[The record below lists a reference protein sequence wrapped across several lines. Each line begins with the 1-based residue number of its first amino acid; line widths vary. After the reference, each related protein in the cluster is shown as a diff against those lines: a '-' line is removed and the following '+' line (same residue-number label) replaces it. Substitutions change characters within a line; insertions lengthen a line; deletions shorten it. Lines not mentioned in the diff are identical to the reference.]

1 MKLFPDNFL
10 WGGAVAA
17 NQCEGAWEADGK
29 KESICDHLTAGSLNK
44 NRVFTSEIRKEE
56 RYPSHTAVDFYHHY
70 KEDIALFAEMG
81 FKVFRLSIAWSR
93 IFPNGDDEIPNEEGL
108 QFYDRVFDECRR
120 YGIEPMVT
128 LSHFE
133 IPYHLVKAYK
143 GFTDRRV
150 IGFFERYVRCVM
162 ERYQDKVRYWLT
174 FNEINFATM
183 PMGNL
188 EVLGIINREDDEV
201 ANPLDDKNLRFQAL
215 HHVFLASARAVAAAR
230 EINPEFKVGCMIA
243 HITMYPLTSRPE
255 DMLLLQELDHLI
267 NDFCADVQVKG
278 SYPGYALRYLEEN
291 QIQLAVEPE
300 DEAVLRN
307 GCVDFYSFSYYMS
320 NCVTTEEGH
329 TTTLGNLLGGVKNP
343 YLETSQ
349 WGWQIDPKGLRY
361 TLNKIQDRYG
371 IPIFIVENGLGAVDQ
386 PDDNGFIRDD
396 YRINYLRQHI
406 TEMERAVNSHVNL
419 MGYTVWS
426 ALDIVSSGTGEM
438 KKRYGFIYVDK
449 DDQGNGTM
457 KRVRKKSFY
466 WYKKV
471 IETNGGDLTDIEL

>member
-1 MKLFPDNFL
+1 LFPDNFL

-17 NQCEGAWEADGK
+17 NQCEGAWDADGK
-29 KESICDHLTAGSLNK
+29 KESICDHLTAGSLKK
-44 NRVFTSEIRKEE
+44 NRVFTSEILE
-56 RYPSHTAVDFYHHY
+56 RESYPSHTAVDFYHRY

-93 IFPNGDDEIPNEEGL
+93 IFPNGDDVIPNEEGL

-143 GFTDRRV
+143 GFSDRRV

-162 ERYQDKVRYWLT
+162 ERYKDKVTYWLT

-188 EVLGIINREDDEV
+188 EVLGIINRENDEV

-215 HHVFLASARAVAAAR
+215 HHVLLASARAVAAAR
-230 EINPEFKVGCMIA
+230 EINPDFKVGCMIA

-267 NDFCADVQVKG
+267 NDFCADVQIKG
-278 SYPGYALRYLEEN
+278 SYPGYALRYLEKN
-291 QIQLAVEPE
+291 HIHLTVEPG
-300 DEAVLRN
+300 DEAVLQK

-320 NCVTTEEGH
+320 NCVTTEAGH
-329 TTTLGNLLGGVKNP
+329 ATTLGNLLGGVKNP

-361 TLNKIQDRYG
+361 TLNKLQDRYG
-371 IPIFIVENGLGAVDQ
+371 IPLFIVENGLGAVDK
-386 PDDNGFIRDD
+386 PDDNGCIHDD

-406 TEMERAVNSHVNL
+406 TEMERAIDDKVNL

-449 DDQGNGTM
+449 DDQENGTM

-471 IETNGGDLTDIEL
+471 IETNGGDLTDIEI

>member
-1 MKLFPDNFL
+1 MFPDNFL

-17 NQCEGAWEADGK
+17 NQCEGAWDADGK
-29 KESICDHLTAGSLNK
+29 KESICDHLTAGSLKK
-44 NRVFTSEIRKEE
+44 NRVFTSEILEGE
-56 RYPSHTAVDFYHHY
+56 SYPSHTAVDFYHRY

-108 QFYDRVFDECRR
+108 QFYDRVFDECRK

-143 GFTDRRV
+143 GFSDRRV

-162 ERYQDKVRYWLT
+162 ERYKDKVKYWLT

-201 ANPLDDKNLRFQAL
+201 ANPLDDINLRFQAL

-230 EINPEFKVGCMIA
+230 KINPDFKVGCMIA

-267 NDFCADVQVKG
+267 NDFCADVQIKG

-291 QIQLAVEPE
+291 HIDLTVEPE

-329 TTTLGNLLGGVKNP
+329 ATTLGNLLGGVKNP
-343 YLETSQ
+343 YLEASQ

-371 IPIFIVENGLGAVDQ
+371 IPVFVVENGLGAVDK
-386 PDDNGFIRDD
+386 PDDNGCIHDD

-406 TEMERAVNSHVNL
+406 TEMERAIDDKVNL

-449 DDQGNGTM
+449 DDQENGTM

-471 IETNGGDLTDIEL
+471 IETNGGDLTDIEI

>member
-1 MKLFPDNFL
+1 MFPDNFL

-278 SYPGYALRYLEEN
+278 SYPEYALRYLEEN

>member
-1 MKLFPDNFL
+1 MFPDHFL

-17 NQCEGAWEADGK
+17 NQCEGAWRADGK
-29 KESICDHLTAGSLNK
+29 WDSIGDHLTAGSRNK
-44 NRVFTSEIRKEE
+44 NRVFTTEILPDES
-56 RYPSHTAVDFYHHY
+56 YPSHEAVDFYHRY

-108 QFYDRVFDECRR
+108 EFYDQVFDECKK

-133 IPYHLVKAYK
+133 IPYHLVKAYQ
-143 GFTDRRV
+143 GFADRKV
-150 IGFFERYVRCVM
+150 IDYFERYVRCVM
-162 ERYQDKVRYWLT
+162 TRYKDKVKYWLT

-188 EVLGIINREDDEV
+188 EVLGIINRENDEV
-201 ANPLDDKNLRFQAL
+201 ADPLDDVNLRFQAL
-215 HHVFLASARAVAAAR
+215 HHVFLASARAVIAAK

-255 DMLLLQELDHLI
+255 DMLLLQELDHII
-267 NDFCADVQVKG
+267 NDFCGDVQVKG
-278 SYPGYALRYLEEN
+278 KYPGYALRYLEEKEVN
-291 QIQLAVEPE
+291 LVFEPG
-300 DEAVLRN
+300 DEATLSEGR
-307 GCVDFYSFSYYMS
+307 VDFYSFSYYMS
-320 NCVTTEEGH
+320 NCITTEEGH
-329 TTTLGNLLGGVKNP
+329 ATTLGNLLGGVKNP
-343 YLETSQ
+343 YLETTQ
-349 WGWQIDPKGLRY
+349 WGWQIDPKGLLY
-361 TLNKIQDRYG
+361 TLNKINDRYG
-371 IPIFIVENGLGAVDQ
+371 IPIFIVENGLGAVDE
-386 PDDNGFIRDD
+386 PDENGCIHDD

-406 TEMERAVNSHVNL
+406 CEMEKAILNKVDL
-419 MGYTVWS
+419 FGYTVWS

-438 KKRYGFIYVDK
+438 RKRYGFIYVDK

-457 KRVRKKSFY
+457 KRSRKKSFY

-471 IETNGGDLTDIEL
+471 IESNGGDLTDI

>member
-1 MKLFPDNFL
+1 MFPDKFL

-133 IPYHLVKAYK
+133 IPYHLVKEYK

>member
-1 MKLFPDNFL
+1 MFPDNFL

>member
-1 MKLFPDNFL
+1 
-10 WGGAVAA
+10 
-17 NQCEGAWEADGK
+17 
-29 KESICDHLTAGSLNK
+29 
-44 NRVFTSEIRKEE
+44 
-56 RYPSHTAVDFYHHY
+56 
-70 KEDIALFAEMG
+70 
-81 FKVFRLSIAWSR
+81 
-93 IFPNGDDEIPNEEGL
+93 
-108 QFYDRVFDECRR
+108 
-120 YGIEPMVT
+120 
-128 LSHFE
+128 
-133 IPYHLVKAYK
+133 
-143 GFTDRRV
+143 
-150 IGFFERYVRCVM
+150 
-162 ERYQDKVRYWLT
+162 
-174 FNEINFATM
+174 
-183 PMGNL
+183 
-188 EVLGIINREDDEV
+188 
-201 ANPLDDKNLRFQAL
+201 
-215 HHVFLASARAVAAAR
+215 
-230 EINPEFKVGCMIA
+230 MIA

-291 QIQLAVEPE
+291 QIQLVVEPE

-329 TTTLGNLLGGVKNP
+329 STTLGNLLGGVRNP

-371 IPIFIVENGLGAVDQ
+371 IPIFIVENGLGAVDV

-406 TEMERAVNSHVNL
+406 TEMETAINSHVNL

-457 KRVRKKSFY
+457 KRFRKKSFY

>member
-1 MKLFPDNFL
+1 MFPDNFL

-108 QFYDRVFDECRR
+108 QFYDRVFDECHR

-143 GFTDRRV
+143 GFTDRRM

-162 ERYQDKVRYWLT
+162 DRYKDKVKYWLT

-230 EINPEFKVGCMIA
+230 EINPDFKVGCMIA

-329 TTTLGNLLGGVKNP
+329 STTLGNLLGGVRNP

-371 IPIFIVENGLGAVDQ
+371 IPIFIVENGLGAVDE
-386 PDDNGFIRDD
+386 PDDNGLIRDD

-406 TEMERAVNSHVNL
+406 TEMERAINSHVNL

-438 KKRYGFIYVDK
+438 KKRYGFIYVDQ

>member
-1 MKLFPDNFL
+1 MFPDKFL

-215 HHVFLASARAVAAAR
+215 HHVFLASARAVTAAR

>member
-1 MKLFPDNFL
+1 
-10 WGGAVAA
+10 
-17 NQCEGAWEADGK
+17 
-29 KESICDHLTAGSLNK
+29 
-44 NRVFTSEIRKEE
+44 
-56 RYPSHTAVDFYHHY
+56 
-70 KEDIALFAEMG
+70 LFAEMG

-133 IPYHLVKAYK
+133 IPYHLVKEYK

>member
-1 MKLFPDNFL
+1 MFPDNFL

-162 ERYQDKVRYWLT
+162 ERYKDKVKYWLT

-201 ANPLDDKNLRFQAL
+201 SNPLDDKNLRFQAL
-215 HHVFLASARAVAAAR
+215 HHVFLASARTVAAAR

-371 IPIFIVENGLGAVDQ
+371 IPIFIVENGLGAVDE
-386 PDDNGFIRDD
+386 PGENGLVRDD

-406 TEMERAVNSHVNL
+406 AEMQRAINSKVNL

>member
-29 KESICDHLTAGSLNK
+29 KESICDHLTAGSRAK
-44 NRVFTSEIRKEE
+44 NRVFTSKILPDES
-56 RYPSHTAVDFYHHY
+56 YPSHVAVDFYHRY

-108 QFYDRVFDECRR
+108 KFYDRVFDECLK

-133 IPYHLVKAYK
+133 IPYHLVKEYQ
-143 GFTDRRV
+143 GFSDRKV
-150 IGFFERYVRCVM
+150 IDCFERYVRCVM
-162 ERYQDKVRYWLT
+162 TRYKDKVKYWLT

-188 EVLGIINREDDEV
+188 EVLGIMNRENDEV
-201 ANPLDDKNLRFQAL
+201 ANPLDDINLRFQAL
-215 HHVFLASARAVAAAR
+215 HHVFLASARAVIAAK
-230 EINPEFKVGCMIA
+230 EINPDFKVGCMIA
-243 HITMYPLTSRPE
+243 HITMYPLTCRPE
-255 DMLLLQELDHLI
+255 DMLLLQELDHII

-278 SYPGYALRYLEEN
+278 RYPGYALRYLEEKGVN
-291 QIQLAVEPE
+291 LTFEPG
-300 DEAVLRN
+300 DEAVLEK

-343 YLETSQ
+343 YLEATQ
-349 WGWQIDPKGLRY
+349 WGWQVDPKGLLY
-361 TLNKIQDRYG
+361 TLNKIHDRYQV
-371 IPIFIVENGLGAVDQ
+371 PIFIVENGLGAVDVR
-386 PDDNGFIRDD
+386 DENGCIHDD

-406 TEMERAVNSHVNL
+406 CEMEKAIHNKVDL
-419 MGYTVWS
+419 FGYTVWS

-449 DDQGNGTM
+449 DDEGNGTM
-457 KRVRKKSFY
+457 ERFKKKSFY

-471 IETNGGDLTDIEL
+471 IESNGGDLADI

>member
-1 MKLFPDNFL
+1 M
-10 WGGAVAA
+10 
-17 NQCEGAWEADGK
+17 
-29 KESICDHLTAGSLNK
+29 TAGSLNK

-300 DEAVLRN
+300 DEAVLRL
-307 GCVDFYSFSYYMS
+307 S
-320 NCVTTEEGH
+320 
-329 TTTLGNLLGGVKNP
+329 L
-343 YLETSQ
+343 
-349 WGWQIDPKGLRY
+349 I
-361 TLNKIQDRYG
+361 
-371 IPIFIVENGLGAVDQ
+371 
-386 PDDNGFIRDD
+386 
-396 YRINYLRQHI
+396 HI
-406 TEMERAVNSHVNL
+406 
-419 MGYTVWS
+419 
-426 ALDIVSSGTGEM
+426 
-438 KKRYGFIYVDK
+438 
-449 DDQGNGTM
+449 
-457 KRVRKKSFY
+457 
-466 WYKKV
+466 
-471 IETNGGDLTDIEL
+471 

>member
-1 MKLFPDNFL
+1 MFPDNFL

-108 QFYDRVFDECRR
+108 QFYDRVFDECHR

-143 GFTDRRV
+143 GFSDRRV
-150 IGFFERYVRCVM
+150 IGFFESYVRCVM
-162 ERYQDKVRYWLT
+162 ERYQDKVKYWLT

-188 EVLGIINREDDEV
+188 EVLGILNREDDEV

-215 HHVFLASARAVAAAR
+215 HHVFLASARAVAVAR

-291 QIQLAVEPE
+291 QIHLAVEPE

-371 IPIFIVENGLGAVDQ
+371 IPIFIVENGLGAVDE
-386 PDDNGFIRDD
+386 PDGNGFIRDD

-406 TEMERAVNSHVNL
+406 AEMERAINSKVNL

-449 DDQGNGTM
+449 DDQENGTM

-471 IETNGGDLTDIEL
+471 IETNGGDLTDIEV

>member
-1 MKLFPDNFL
+1 MFPDNFL

-29 KESICDHLTAGSLNK
+29 KESICDHLTAGSLHK
-44 NRVFTSEIRKEE
+44 NRVFTTDILKGES
-56 RYPSHTAVDFYHHY
+56 YPSHTAVDFYHRY

-133 IPYHLVKAYK
+133 LPYHLVKAYK
-143 GFTDRRV
+143 GFADRRV

-162 ERYQDKVRYWLT
+162 ERYKDKVKYWLT

-188 EVLGIINREDDEV
+188 EVLGIINRENDEV
-201 ANPLDDKNLRFQAL
+201 ADPLDDKNLRFQAL
-215 HHVFLASARAVAAAR
+215 HHVFLASAKAVAAAK
-230 EINPEFKVGCMIA
+230 EINPDFKVGCMLA

-255 DMLLLQELDHLI
+255 DILLMQELDHLI
-267 NDFCADVQVKG
+267 NDFCADVQIKG
-278 SYPGYALRYLEEN
+278 SYPGYALRYLEKNHIE
-291 QIQLAVEPE
+291 LSVEPE
-300 DEAVLRN
+300 DEAVLQK

-329 TTTLGNLLGGVKNP
+329 ATTLGNLLGGVKNP
-343 YLETSQ
+343 YLKTSQ

-371 IPIFIVENGLGAVDQ
+371 IPVFIVENGLGAVDE
-386 PDDNGFIRDD
+386 PDDTGCIRDD

-406 TEMERAVNSHVNL
+406 AEMEKAIEDKVDL
-419 MGYTVWS
+419 IGYTVWS
-426 ALDIVSSGTGEM
+426 AIDIVSSGTGEM

-471 IETNGGDLTDIEL
+471 IETNGGDLTDIEI

>member
-1 MKLFPDNFL
+1 MFPDNFL

-56 RYPSHTAVDFYHHY
+56 SYPSHTAVDFYHHY

-108 QFYDRVFDECRR
+108 QFYDRVFDECHR

-143 GFTDRRV
+143 GFADRRV
-150 IGFFERYVRCVM
+150 IGYFERYVRCVM
-162 ERYQDKVRYWLT
+162 ERYKDKVRYWLT

-188 EVLGIINREDDEV
+188 EVLGISNREDDEV

-215 HHVFLASARAVAAAR
+215 HHVFLASAKAVAAAR

-291 QIQLAVEPE
+291 QIQLVVEPE

-329 TTTLGNLLGGVKNP
+329 STTLGNLLGGVRNP

-386 PDDNGFIRDD
+386 PDENGLIRDD

-406 TEMERAVNSHVNL
+406 AEMESAINSKVNL

-426 ALDIVSSGTGEM
+426 ALDIVSSGTGEL

>member
-1 MKLFPDNFL
+1 MFPDNFL

-108 QFYDRVFDECRR
+108 QFYDRVFDECHR

-162 ERYQDKVRYWLT
+162 ERYKDKVKYWLT

-215 HHVFLASARAVAAAR
+215 HHVFLASAKAVAAAR
-230 EINPEFKVGCMIA
+230 EINPDFKVGCMIA

-291 QIQLAVEPE
+291 QIQLVVEPE

-329 TTTLGNLLGGVKNP
+329 STTLGNLLGGVRNP

-371 IPIFIVENGLGAVDQ
+371 IPIFIVENGLGAVDV
-386 PDDNGFIRDD
+386 PDDNGFICDD

-406 TEMERAVNSHVNL
+406 TEMETAINSHVNL

-457 KRVRKKSFY
+457 KRFRKKSFY